1 MQCNVMIV
9 LQTAAGEAVVLV
21 VLDPTM
27 VEIMVVVQWK
37 VAPADTLL
45 VARDLME
52 VGTGWALAS
61 GTLKCHIAQ

>member
-52 VGTGWALAS
+52 VGSGWAFAYV
-61 GTLKCHIAQ
+61 I